1 MPLAPGDVFAGYTVI
16 RQIGSGGMG
25 EVYLVRHPRL
35 PRNDALKLL
44 NRELSSEP
52 DFVAR
57 FMREADIVSGLSHH
71 NIVSIYDRGD
81 EGGQLWLTMRYVDG
95 IDAEAALE
103 QAGGLLPAARAVH
116 IISEVAGALD
126 AAHRRHLIHRD
137 VKPAN
142 ILMCASDED
151 EPEQVFLTDF
161 GIAKSLDAGARLTRT
176 GLVVATFDYASPEQ
190 IEAQPLDARSDVYSL
205 GCVLYK
211 LLTGHVPFPGE
222 TMLAPA
228 AGHLSLPAPRPTAI
242 VPWLAPG
249 LDDVVARAM
258 AKDPA
263 QRFPTCRALAAAA
276 AAAMNDYPAV
286 PGPPYRVFLT
296 RAGNGS
302 GSALVGPMRT
312 DGMTEPEAARLVALV
327 RRTRFFD
334 LPEQLAGS
342 GGPPPGHRK
351 VTIEIGCTGRAHRVV
366 ADLDTPRRPPELEDL
381 IATIERMPTVL
392 PPPRPT
398 APPTQRSAPPP
409 PHQQAATR
417 QDTPAGAR
425 PGAPPAR
432 SRFAQPPPPL
442 PPPAVPRPVTHE
454 QRAGTSPPPVAEPRS
469 GPPPDRRPTRSGPP
483 TPPPVRTPPVR
494 FPDPPWDPPAVPAL
508 PRRGRRTALIA
519 VATAVVVG
527 AGLTTWLLIDGNTD
541 DGGGSDAG
549 QTTTEPAPTTPP
561 TEDARAAWAEL
572 PRTTTLG
579 PDTLV
584 GPREVDGNTDLYV
597 IEADG
602 TLGARLT
609 TAAEDDVAPL
619 ISKDRRNI
627 VYVRRTEAGNELR
640 TVSVDGLG
648 DRALFATPL
657 QGCGAPSRPA
667 WNPADPTQ
675 LALACNDGPTT
686 TLRVISL
693 DGVTLHDLEPARP
706 HIDDLTFSPDGRQ
719 LAYWGDSDSDARA
732 GHLYVQPADGSAEAD
747 RVTTAGTDNGPVW
760 APAGRTLAFSRGNDD
775 GTRQILTI
783 DLDDSDAEPTAVL
796 APVGDSM
803 DTAPAW
809 SPDGEMIAFRSDRS
823 GSRQYWVVDA
833 DGGNPR
839 QLTTEGRA
847 DGVPAWGDR

>member
-25 EVYLVRHPRL
+25 AVYLVRHPRL

-44 NRELSSEP
+44 NRELSAEP

-57 FMREADIVSGLSHH
+57 FMREADIVSGLSHR

-116 IISEVAGALD
+116 IVSEVAGALD

-142 ILMCASDED
+142 ILLCAADDD

-190 IEAQPLDARSDVYSL
+190 IQAEPLDARSDVYSL

-211 LLTGHVPFPGE
+211 LLTGHVPYPGE

-228 AGHLSLPAPRPTAI
+228 AGHLSLPPPRPTAI

-263 QRFPTCRALAAAA
+263 QRFPTCRALAVAAS
-276 AAAMNDYPAV
+276 AAMNDYPAV

-302 GSALVGPMRT
+302 GGALIGPMRT
-312 DGMTEPEAARLVALV
+312 DGMTEQDAARLVALV

-366 ADLDTPRRPPELEDL
+366 ADLDAPRRPPELEDL
-381 IATIERMPTVL
+381 IATIERMPTVQS
-392 PPPRPT
+392 PPRPT
-398 APPTQRSAPPP
+398 APPTQRNSLPSP
-409 PHQQAATR
+409 R
-417 QDTPAGAR
+417 KDTPAGAL

-454 QRAGTSPPPVAEPRS
+454 QRAGTPPPQVAEPRS
-469 GPPPDRRPTRSGPP
+469 EQPPDRRPTRSGPP
-483 TPPPVRTPPVR
+483 TPPPVRTPPVS
-494 FPDPPWDPPAVPAL
+494 FPAPPWAAPSAPDR
-508 PRRGRRTALIA
+508 PRRRRRGALLA
-519 VATAVVVG
+519 LATAVVVG
-527 AGLTTWLLIDGNTD
+527 AGVTTWLLIDGNTG
-541 DGGGSDAG
+541 DGGGDAG
-549 QTTTEPAPTTPP
+549 QTTSAPAPTTRP
-561 TEDARAAWAEL
+561 TADAFAAWSRL
-572 PRTTTLG
+572 PRTTATLG
-579 PDTLV
+579 PATLV

-609 TAAEDDVAPL
+609 TAAEADLAPL

-627 VYVRRTEAGNELR
+627 IYVRRYETGNELR
-640 TVSVDGLG
+640 TVSVDGRG
-648 DRALFATPL
+648 DRALFETPL
-657 QGCGAPSRPA
+657 PRCGAPSRPA

-693 DGVTLHDLEPARP
+693 DGVTLHDLVPARP

-719 LAYWGDSDSDARA
+719 LAYWGNSDRERRA
-732 GHLYVQPADGSAEAD
+732 GHLFVQPADGSAD
-747 RVTTAGTDNGPVW
+747 PFSLTLAGTDNDPVW
-760 APAGRTLAFSRGNDD
+760 SPDGTTIAFSRGA
-775 GTRQILTI
+775 GTGDRAREIYVVTVEDPEPSRLVASSSGSI
-783 DLDDSDAEPTAVL
+783 DT
-796 APVGDSM
+796 G
-803 DTAPAW
+803 PAW
-809 SPDGEMIAFRSDRS
+809 SPDGESIAFRSNRLS
-823 GSRQYWVVDA
+823 GDQQFWVVDA
-833 DGGNPR
+833 SGGEPR
-839 QLTTEGRA
+839 QLTTEGKA
-847 DGVPAWGDR
+847 VDAPAWGNR